1 MRFQRAETKQSVQ
14 WMIDCVFKMRI
25 DVILFFLVMA
35 LSCFHPVIGHGQ
47 SQDSTILTWYHGFR
61 FQVTV
66 GVTIEESSYREY
78 NTGSPATSAAF
89 INNLAGFNRRGIN
102 PMSITQV
109 DFDVLRKSEI
119 LSLYTGLG
127 WTFNSIAFYGVKDS
141 LIEYQ
146 LDSTV
151 LNKRIMLNNLDLV
164 IALNAEKFFGFH
176 AELGLALTLFGNY
189 RFSEYRNANWK
200 LTKAQTNADITA
212 SRIYTSL
219 GYPFAWKGT
228 HLTPIV
234 RLDYYPFHTT
244 KFAISGG
251 ISISI
256 QHEKR

>member
-1 MRFQRAETKQSVQ
+1 MSVQ
-14 WMIDCVFKMRI
+14 WVIDCAFKMR
-25 DVILFFLVMA
+25 VEVMLFFLVMA
-35 LSCFHPVIGHGQ
+35 FSCFHPMVGHGQ
-47 SQDSTILTWYHGFR
+47 SQDSTKLAWYQGLR
-61 FQVTV
+61 LQVTS

-109 DFDVLRKSEI
+109 DFDVLRKSDI
-119 LSLYTGLG
+119 LSLYTGLS

-164 IALNAEKFFGFH
+164 VALNAEKLFGFH
-176 AELGLALTLFGNY
+176 AELGFAITLFQSN
-189 RFSEYRNANWK
+189 RFSESQNSSWK
-200 LTKAQTNADITA
+200 LVSSQTNANITA

-219 GYPFAWKGT
+219 GYPFTWKGT

-244 KFAISGG
+244 KFAVSGG

-256 QHEKR
+256 KHEKR